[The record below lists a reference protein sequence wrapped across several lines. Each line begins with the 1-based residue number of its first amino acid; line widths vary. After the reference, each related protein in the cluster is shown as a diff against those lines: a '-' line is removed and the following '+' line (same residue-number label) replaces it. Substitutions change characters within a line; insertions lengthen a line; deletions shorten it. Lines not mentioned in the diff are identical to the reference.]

1 MYFTVAVVGYSMFG
15 ENTLSQYTLNM
26 PQGLVASKIAVWTT
40 VFYYA
45 HSTLYSTCFLIKLCY
60 LVREI
65 SNFIYRV
72 FCFAGG

>member
-26 PQGLVASKIAVWTT
+26 PRGLVASKIAVWTT
-40 VFYYA
+40 VCYYA
-45 HSTLYSTCFLIKLCY
+45 HSTLYSTCFLNKLCY

-65 SNFIYRV
+65 SNFIYHV

>member
-1 MYFTVAVVGYSMFG
+1 MYFTVAVVGYTMFG

-26 PQGLVASKIAVWTT
+26 PRGLVASKIAVWTT

-45 HSTLYSTCFLIKLCY
+45 RSTLYSTFYLIKLGY

-65 SNFIYRV
+65 SNFIHHV